1 MKTAALIVDAIR
13 WLCHGTTAYGALW
26 VGGSTWPTPVA
37 VTTICLMAG
46 ADYAITRPMVRAS
59 DWLTSNHHV

>member
-13 WLCHGTTAYGALW
+13 WVCHGATAYGVLW

-37 VTTICLMAG
+37 VAAICTGVG
-46 ADYAITRPMVRAS
+46 ADYVITRPLRWAS
-59 DWLTSNHHV
+59 DWLTSNTHV